1 MTIVLFSVALLSGK
15 ISILSSRKTFDANFF
30 RSFFDPNIFS
40 TKLWQSSAF
49 FDFVNLLWISYYG
62 IWEKNKLSII
72 LSISKI
78 VWNLEY
84 FCNSLYA
91 FPFAFLI
98 IAFDDDVIGCIKKS
112 DLNLNFVSEGT
123 FPGLFARKIEVS
135 KFFRINIIGRE
146 KQLA

>member
-1 MTIVLFSVALLSGK
+1 M
-15 ISILSSRKTFDANFF
+15 
-30 RSFFDPNIFS
+30 
-40 TKLWQSSAF
+40 
-49 FDFVNLLWISYYG
+49 
-62 IWEKNKLSII
+62 
-72 LSISKI
+72 
-78 VWNLEY
+78 EY

-135 KFFRINIIGRE
+135 KFFRIYKIGRE